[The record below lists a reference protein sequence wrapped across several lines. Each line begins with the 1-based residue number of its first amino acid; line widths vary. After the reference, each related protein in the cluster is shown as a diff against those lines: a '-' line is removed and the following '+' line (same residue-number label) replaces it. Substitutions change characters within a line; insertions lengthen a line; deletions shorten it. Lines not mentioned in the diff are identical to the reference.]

1 MATETLNPNAVG
13 STNSYSLSAGSG
25 DAAKTAL
32 VNDGDDATYAY
43 HSGNFIEATQS
54 WAIYIDSTY
63 IEDNGVPGAAT
74 GATAADFTVE
84 INSTNFSGCPTLTKD
99 LITSLEIGLKSG
111 TASFIASQTF
121 NLDNPTFPDDA
132 TINSATI
139 HGRLSW
145 ASATTKMYEISLV
158 VDYTEAAPTEQTLL
172 KLKSGKITLQGGQ
185 LTIK

>member
-13 STNSYSLSAGSG
+13 TSNGYHLSAGSG

-43 HSGNFIEATQS
+43 HSGNFVEGTQS

-74 GATAADFTVE
+74 GATAADFTRV
-84 INSTNFSGCPTLTKD
+84 INSDNFSGCPTLTKA
-99 LITSLEIGLKSG
+99 LITGLEIGLKSG
-111 TASFIASQTF
+111 TGFFINYQTF
-121 NLDNPTFPDDA
+121 NLDDPTFPDSA
-132 TINSATI
+132 TINSVTI
-139 HGRLSW
+139 NGRLSY
-145 ASATTKMYEISLV
+145 ASSQTRMHEISLV
-158 VDYTEAAPTEQTLL
+158 VDYTEATSPTLT
-172 KLKSGKITLQGGQ
+172 KLKSGTLTLKSGT